1 MLDILFSHS
10 YYYPLDKKQWE
21 NKTPYPPLGTIY
33 AASLMRENDFSV
45 SLFDT
50 NLRNNP
56 FDIEKEIQETK
67 PSFLVIYDDGFNY
80 LTKMC
85 LTNMR
90 EAAFEMID
98 IGKKHNCR
106 VIVNS
111 SDSTD
116 HYKKYL
122 DAGADYIILGEGEL
136 TLKELLTKLKNK
148 EPASDLK
155 GIVFKNNE
163 EFVTNSKREAL
174 KNLDELPMPAWD
186 LVDVDAYKKV
196 WAERGKKISLNIATT
211 RGCPFKCNWC
221 AKPIWGQRYNVRDAK
236 IVAQEMQYLQ
246 QTYKAEHIWFVDDIM
261 GLRPGWFNTLA
272 SELKLM
278 KVDIPFKCLSRAD
291 LILRGD
297 TIESLAR
304 AGCDIIWLGAESGS
318 QKVLDAMD
326 KGTKVEEIYE
336 ATRRLRAA
344 GVRVAFFLQ
353 FGYPG
358 EKFEDIKLTLKM
370 LRECAPD
377 EIGISVS
384 YPLPGT
390 KFYDAVKRELS
401 DKQNWTDSADL
412 DMMYR
417 GTFVT
422 DFYRQ
427 LHTVVHKEFKALKT
441 LRYFKHAVRTP
452 KTLGKRDLRRVA
464 GMFYRASTLPLAWKK
479 LKTLSL
485 IPNEGLG
492 PLPTIMSHEEAA
504 VPSPQSD

>member
-122 DAGADYIILGEGEL
+122 NAGADYIILGEGEL

-163 EFVTNSKREAL
+163 
-174 KNLDELPMPAWD
+174 
-186 LVDVDAYKKV
+186 
-196 WAERGKKISLNIATT
+196 
-211 RGCPFKCNWC
+211 
-221 AKPIWGQRYNVRDAK
+221 
-236 IVAQEMQYLQ
+236 
-246 QTYKAEHIWFVDDIM
+246 
-261 GLRPGWFNTLA
+261 
-272 SELKLM
+272 
-278 KVDIPFKCLSRAD
+278 
-291 LILRGD
+291 
-297 TIESLAR
+297 
-304 AGCDIIWLGAESGS
+304 
-318 QKVLDAMD
+318 
-326 KGTKVEEIYE
+326 
-336 ATRRLRAA
+336 
-344 GVRVAFFLQ
+344 
-353 FGYPG
+353 
-358 EKFEDIKLTLKM
+358 
-370 LRECAPD
+370 
-377 EIGISVS
+377 
-384 YPLPGT
+384 
-390 KFYDAVKRELS
+390 
-401 DKQNWTDSADL
+401 
-412 DMMYR
+412 
-417 GTFVT
+417 
-422 DFYRQ
+422 
-427 LHTVVHKEFKALKT
+427 
-441 LRYFKHAVRTP
+441 
-452 KTLGKRDLRRVA
+452 
-464 GMFYRASTLPLAWKK
+464 
-479 LKTLSL
+479 
-485 IPNEGLG
+485 
-492 PLPTIMSHEEAA
+492 
-504 VPSPQSD
+504 